1 MKQPQ
6 TPFKSTGSLQNLG
19 SHLRSAFAFLQEDRR
34 IITPLGVI
42 INGRKAFKQ
51 HWTTWKWREKDRK
64 RDFPQHQIQKYW
76 GTELKIIKVEQTS
89 YAKTHFFPQNCNAY
103 PTNPTSTLL
112 CDHGSRVTYN
122 IHSKF
127 EHTAKAAVKTWCTW
141 DEKSHIDE
149 L

>member
-6 TPFKSTGSLQNLG
+6 TPFESTGSLQNLG

-51 HWTTWKWREKDRK
+51 HWTTCKWREKDRK

-89 YAKTHFFPQNCNAY
+89 YAKTHFSPRTVMLILLILLAHYCVIMALELHTTFIPNL
-103 PTNPTSTLL
+103 STLQKQL
-112 CDHGSRVTYN
+112 
-122 IHSKF
+122 
-127 EHTAKAAVKTWCTW
+127 
-141 DEKSHIDE
+141 
-149 L
+149 